1 MAQQVAHTQPH
12 HIRKSKSDRAF
23 YITIN
28 VILAVLSLIIFYP
41 LLYIVSS
48 SFSSGAAITAGK
60 VILWPVDLSLEG
72 YKAVFSNKNIG
83 IGYRNTLFYTVV
95 GTTVN
100 VIMTMVCAY
109 PLSRKDMPYR
119 GFFMFLFTFTMFFG
133 GGIVPTYLIY
143 KAFGMLDTIWVMT
156 LPGCVSVY
164 NLIIAR
170 TFFQSNIPGELLD
183 AARIDGCDDFRFFA
197 QIVVPLSSA
206 IIAVVMLY
214 QVVGI
219 WNSYMDG
226 LLYLSSDSKIP
237 LQLVLREI
245 LVKNSVDGGQMGM
258 GDDELENLKE
268 QMKYCVIVVSTL
280 PMMVLY
286 PFVQKFF
293 TKGVMI
299 GSIKG

>member
-1 MAQQVAHTQPH
+1 
-12 HIRKSKSDRAF
+12 
-23 YITIN
+23 
-28 VILAVLSLIIFYP
+28 
-41 LLYIVSS
+41 
-48 SFSSGAAITAGK
+48 
-60 VILWPVDLSLEG
+60 
-72 YKAVFSNKNIG
+72 
-83 IGYRNTLFYTVV
+83 
-95 GTTVN
+95 
-100 VIMTMVCAY
+100 
-109 PLSRKDMPYR
+109 
-119 GFFMFLFTFTMFFG
+119 
-133 GGIVPTYLIY
+133 
-143 KAFGMLDTIWVMT
+143 
-156 LPGCVSVY
+156 
-164 NLIIAR
+164 
-170 TFFQSNIPGELLD
+170 
-183 AARIDGCDDFRFFA
+183 
-197 QIVVPLSSA
+197 
-206 IIAVVMLY
+206 MLY

-280 PMMVLY
+280 PMMILY

>member
-1 MAQQVAHTQPH
+1 MQENQKQV
-12 HIRKSKSDRAF
+12 ILRSGSDRAF
-23 YITIN
+23 DIA
-28 VILAVLSLIIFYP
+28 LAVICGLIFISVLYP
-41 LLYIVSS
+41 LYFVVLA
-48 SFSSGAAITAGK
+48 SFSDPIQVAGGK
-60 VILWPVDLSLEG
+60 VWLWTNKPTLEG
-72 YKAVFSNKNIG
+72 YKKVFEYEKLWV
-83 IGYRNTLFYTVV
+83 GYRNTIVYALV
-95 GTTVN
+95 GVAAHLLVT
-100 VIMTMVCAY
+100 IPAAY
-109 PLSRKDMPYR
+109 ALSRKDAMLR
-119 GFFMFLFTFTMFFG
+119 GPIMMLFTITMFFG

-143 KAFGMLDTIWVMT
+143 KSFGMLDTIWVMT

-226 LLYLSSDSKIP
+226 LLYLNSDSKIP

-280 PMMVLY
+280 PMMILY

>member
-1 MAQQVAHTQPH
+1 MQENQKQV
-12 HIRKSKSDRAF
+12 ILRSGSDRAF
-23 YITIN
+23 DIA
-28 VILAVLSLIIFYP
+28 LAVICGLIFISVLYP
-41 LLYIVSS
+41 LYFVLLA
-48 SFSSGAAITAGK
+48 SFSDPIQVAGGK
-60 VILWPVDLSLEG
+60 VWLWTNKPTLEG
-72 YKAVFSNKNIG
+72 YKKVFEYEKLWV
-83 IGYRNTLFYTVV
+83 GYRNTIVYALV
-95 GTTVN
+95 GVAAHLLVT
-100 VIMTMVCAY
+100 IPAAY
-109 PLSRKDMPYR
+109 ALSRKDAMLR
-119 GFFMFLFTFTMFFG
+119 GPIMMLFTITMFFG

>member
-1 MAQQVAHTQPH
+1 MQENQKQV
-12 HIRKSKSDRAF
+12 ILRSGSDRAF
-23 YITIN
+23 DIA
-28 VILAVLSLIIFYP
+28 LAVICGLIFISVLYP
-41 LLYIVSS
+41 LYFVVLA
-48 SFSSGAAITAGK
+48 SFSDPIQVAGGK
-60 VILWPVDLSLEG
+60 VWLWTNKPTLDG
-72 YKAVFSNKNIG
+72 YKKVFEYEKLWV
-83 IGYRNTLFYTVV
+83 GYRNTIVYALV
-95 GTTVN
+95 GVAAHLLVT
-100 VIMTMVCAY
+100 IPAAY
-109 PLSRKDMPYR
+109 ALSRKDTMLR
-119 GFFMFLFTFTMFFG
+119 GPIMMLFTITMFFG

-280 PMMVLY
+280 PMMILY

>member
-1 MAQQVAHTQPH
+1 MQENQKQV
-12 HIRKSKSDRAF
+12 ILRSGSDRAF
-23 YITIN
+23 DIA
-28 VILAVLSLIIFYP
+28 LAVICGLIFISVLYP
-41 LLYIVSS
+41 LYFVVLA
-48 SFSSGAAITAGK
+48 SFSDPIQVAGGK
-60 VILWPVDLSLEG
+60 IWLWTNKPTLEG
-72 YKAVFSNKNIG
+72 YRKVFEYEKLWV
-83 IGYRNTLFYTVV
+83 GYRNTIVYALV
-95 GTTVN
+95 GVAAHLLVT
-100 VIMTMVCAY
+100 IPAAY
-109 PLSRKDMPYR
+109 ALSRKDAMLR
-119 GFFMFLFTFTMFFG
+119 GPIMMLFTITMFFG

-143 KAFGMLDTIWVMT
+143 KSFGMLDTIWVMT

-280 PMMVLY
+280 PMMILY

>member
-1 MAQQVAHTQPH
+1 MQENQKQV
-12 HIRKSKSDRAF
+12 ILRSGSDRAF
-23 YITIN
+23 DIA
-28 VILAVLSLIIFYP
+28 LAVICGLIFISVLYP
-41 LLYIVSS
+41 LYFVVLA
-48 SFSSGAAITAGK
+48 SFSDPIQVAGGK
-60 VILWPVDLSLEG
+60 VWLWTNKPTLEG
-72 YKAVFSNKNIG
+72 YKKVFEYEKLWV
-83 IGYRNTLFYTVV
+83 GYRNTIVYALV
-95 GTTVN
+95 GVAAHLLVT
-100 VIMTMVCAY
+100 IPAAY
-109 PLSRKDMPYR
+109 ALSRKDTMLRRPI
-119 GFFMFLFTFTMFFG
+119 MMLFTITMFFG

-280 PMMVLY
+280 PMMILY

>member
-1 MAQQVAHTQPH
+1 MDKKQNQV
-12 HIRKSKSDRAF
+12 ILRSNSDRAF
-23 YITIN
+23 DIAMV
-28 VILAVLSLIIFYP
+28 VICGLIFISVLYP
-41 LLYIVSS
+41 LYFVVLA
-48 SFSSGAAITAGK
+48 SFSDPLQVAGGK
-60 VILWPVDLSLEG
+60 IWLWTTEPTLEG
-72 YKAVFSNKNIG
+72 YKKVFDYSKLWVGYKNTIIYAVIG
-83 IGYRNTLFYTVV
+83 VIAHLLVTIPAAYT
-95 GTTVN
+95 
-100 VIMTMVCAY
+100 
-109 PLSRKDMPYR
+109 LSRRDAMLR
-119 GFFMFLFTFTMFFG
+119 GPIMMLFTITMFFS
-133 GGIVPTYLIY
+133 GGIVPTYLVY
-143 KAFGMLDTIWVMT
+143 KSFNLLDTIWVMT
-156 LPGCVSVY
+156 LPGCIGVY

-170 TFFQSNIPGELLD
+170 TFFQNNIPGELLD
-183 AARIDGCDDFRFFA
+183 AARIDGCDDFRFFV

-226 LLYLSSDSKIP
+226 LLYLNSESRVP

-258 GDDELENLKE
+258 GEDELENLKE
-268 QMKYCVIVVSTL
+268 QMKYCVIVVSTM
-280 PMMVLY
+280 PMMILY

>member
-1 MAQQVAHTQPH
+1 MQENQKQV
-12 HIRKSKSDRAF
+12 ILRSGSDRAF
-23 YITIN
+23 DIA
-28 VILAVLSLIIFYP
+28 LAVICGLIFISVLYP
-41 LLYIVSS
+41 LYFVVLA
-48 SFSSGAAITAGK
+48 SFSDPIQVAGGK
-60 VILWPVDLSLEG
+60 VWLWTNKPTLDG
-72 YKAVFSNKNIG
+72 YKKVFEYEKLW
-83 IGYRNTLFYTVV
+83 IGYRNTIVYAVV
-95 GTTVN
+95 GVAAHLLVT
-100 VIMTMVCAY
+100 IPAAY
-109 PLSRKDMPYR
+109 ALSRKGAMLR
-119 GFFMFLFTFTMFFG
+119 GPIMMLFTITMFFG

-143 KAFGMLDTIWVMT
+143 KSFGMLDTIWVMT

-280 PMMVLY
+280 PMMILY

>member
-1 MAQQVAHTQPH
+1 MDKKQNQV
-12 HIRKSKSDRAF
+12 ILRSNSDRAF
-23 YITIN
+23 DIAMV
-28 VILAVLSLIIFYP
+28 VICGLIFISVLYP
-41 LLYIVSS
+41 LYFVVLA
-48 SFSSGAAITAGK
+48 SFSDPLQVAGGK
-60 VILWPVDLSLEG
+60 IWLWTTEPTLEG
-72 YKAVFSNKNIG
+72 YKKVFDYSKLWVGYKNTIIYAVIG
-83 IGYRNTLFYTVV
+83 VIAHLLVTIPAAYT
-95 GTTVN
+95 
-100 VIMTMVCAY
+100 
-109 PLSRKDMPYR
+109 LSRRDAMLR
-119 GFFMFLFTFTMFFG
+119 GPIMMLFTITMFFS
-133 GGIVPTYLIY
+133 GGIVPTYLVY
-143 KAFGMLDTIWVMT
+143 KSFNLLDTIWVMT
-156 LPGCVSVY
+156 LPGCIGVY

-170 TFFQSNIPGELLD
+170 TFFQNNIPGELLD
-183 AARIDGCDDFRFFA
+183 AARIDGCDDFRFFV

-226 LLYLSSDSKIP
+226 LLYLNSESRVP

-258 GDDELENLKE
+258 GEDELENLKE

-280 PMMVLY
+280 PMMILY

>member
-1 MAQQVAHTQPH
+1 MQENQKQV
-12 HIRKSKSDRAF
+12 ILRSGSDRAF
-23 YITIN
+23 DIA
-28 VILAVLSLIIFYP
+28 LAVICGLIFISVLYP
-41 LLYIVSS
+41 LYFVVLA
-48 SFSSGAAITAGK
+48 SFSDPIQVAGGK
-60 VILWPVDLSLEG
+60 VWLWTNKPTLEG
-72 YKAVFSNKNIG
+72 YKKVFEYEKLWV
-83 IGYRNTLFYTVV
+83 GYRNTIVYAVV
-95 GTTVN
+95 GVAAHLFVT
-100 VIMTMVCAY
+100 IPAAY
-109 PLSRKDMPYR
+109 ALSRKDAMLR
-119 GFFMFLFTFTMFFG
+119 GPIMMLFTITMFFG

-143 KAFGMLDTIWVMT
+143 KSFGMLDTIWVMT

-280 PMMVLY
+280 PMMILY

>member
-1 MAQQVAHTQPH
+1 MYPLYFVVLASFSDPLQVA
-12 HIRKSKSDRAF
+12 
-23 YITIN
+23 
-28 VILAVLSLIIFYP
+28 
-41 LLYIVSS
+41 
-48 SFSSGAAITAGK
+48 GGK
-60 VILWPVDLSLEG
+60 IWLWTTEPTLEG
-72 YKAVFSNKNIG
+72 YKKVFDYSKLWVGYKNTIIYAVIG
-83 IGYRNTLFYTVV
+83 VIAHLLVTIPAAYT
-95 GTTVN
+95 
-100 VIMTMVCAY
+100 
-109 PLSRKDMPYR
+109 LSRRDAMLR
-119 GFFMFLFTFTMFFG
+119 GPIMMLFTITMFFS
-133 GGIVPTYLIY
+133 GGIVPTYLVY
-143 KAFGMLDTIWVMT
+143 KSFNLLDTIWVMT
-156 LPGCVSVY
+156 LPGCIGVY

-170 TFFQSNIPGELLD
+170 TFFQNNIPGELLD
-183 AARIDGCDDFRFFA
+183 AARIDGCDDFRFFV

-226 LLYLSSDSKIP
+226 LLYLSSESRVP

-258 GDDELENLKE
+258 GEDELENLKE

-280 PMMVLY
+280 PMMILY

>member
-1 MAQQVAHTQPH
+1 MQENQKQV
-12 HIRKSKSDRAF
+12 ILRSGSDRAF
-23 YITIN
+23 DIA
-28 VILAVLSLIIFYP
+28 LAVICGLIFISVLYP
-41 LLYIVSS
+41 LYFVVLA
-48 SFSSGAAITAGK
+48 SFSDPIQVAGGK
-60 VILWPVDLSLEG
+60 VWLWTTQPTLDG
-72 YKAVFSNKNIG
+72 YKKVFEYEKLW
-83 IGYRNTLFYTVV
+83 IGYRNTIVYAVV
-95 GTTVN
+95 GVAAHLLVT
-100 VIMTMVCAY
+100 IPAAY
-109 PLSRKDMPYR
+109 ALSRKDAMLR
-119 GFFMFLFTFTMFFG
+119 GPIMMLFTITMFFG

-143 KAFGMLDTIWVMT
+143 KSFGMLDTIWVMT

-280 PMMVLY
+280 PMMILY

>member
-1 MAQQVAHTQPH
+1 MQENQKQV
-12 HIRKSKSDRAF
+12 ILRSGSDRAF
-23 YITIN
+23 DIA
-28 VILAVLSLIIFYP
+28 LAVICGLIFISVLYP
-41 LLYIVSS
+41 LYFVVLA
-48 SFSSGAAITAGK
+48 SFSDPIQVAGGK
-60 VILWPVDLSLEG
+60 VWLWTNKPTLEG
-72 YKAVFSNKNIG
+72 YKKVFEYEKLWV
-83 IGYRNTLFYTVV
+83 GYRNTIVYALV
-95 GTTVN
+95 GVAAHLLVT
-100 VIMTMVCAY
+100 IPAAY
-109 PLSRKDMPYR
+109 ALSRKDAMLR
-119 GFFMFLFTFTMFFG
+119 GPIMMLFTITMFFG

-280 PMMVLY
+280 PMMILY

>member
-1 MAQQVAHTQPH
+1 MQENQKQV
-12 HIRKSKSDRAF
+12 ILRSGSDRAF
-23 YITIN
+23 DIA
-28 VILAVLSLIIFYP
+28 LAVICGLIFISVLYP
-41 LLYIVSS
+41 LYFVVLA
-48 SFSSGAAITAGK
+48 SFSDPIQVAGGK
-60 VILWPVDLSLEG
+60 VWLWTNKPTLEG
-72 YKAVFSNKNIG
+72 YKKVFEYEKLWV
-83 IGYRNTLFYTVV
+83 GYRNTIVYAVV
-95 GTTVN
+95 GVAAHLLVT
-100 VIMTMVCAY
+100 IPAAY
-109 PLSRKDMPYR
+109 ALSRKDAMLR
-119 GFFMFLFTFTMFFG
+119 GPIMMLFTITMFFG

-280 PMMVLY
+280 PMMILY

>member
-1 MAQQVAHTQPH
+1 MQENQKQV
-12 HIRKSKSDRAF
+12 ILRSGSDRAF
-23 YITIN
+23 DIA
-28 VILAVLSLIIFYP
+28 LAVICGLIFISVLYP
-41 LLYIVSS
+41 LYFVVLA
-48 SFSSGAAITAGK
+48 SFSDPIQVAGGK
-60 VILWPVDLSLEG
+60 VWLWTNKPTLEG
-72 YKAVFSNKNIG
+72 YKKVFEYEKLWV
-83 IGYRNTLFYTVV
+83 GYRNTIVYALV
-95 GTTVN
+95 GVAAHLLVT
-100 VIMTMVCAY
+100 IPAAY
-109 PLSRKDMPYR
+109 ALSRKDAMLR
-119 GFFMFLFTFTMFFG
+119 GPIMMLFTITMFFG

-280 PMMVLY
+280 PMMILY
-286 PFVQKFF
+286 PFIQKFF

>member
-1 MAQQVAHTQPH
+1 MQENQKQV
-12 HIRKSKSDRAF
+12 ILRSGSDRAF
-23 YITIN
+23 DIA
-28 VILAVLSLIIFYP
+28 LAVICGLIFISVLYP
-41 LLYIVSS
+41 LYFVVLA
-48 SFSSGAAITAGK
+48 SFSDPIQVAGGK
-60 VILWPVDLSLEG
+60 VWLWTNKPTLEG
-72 YKAVFSNKNIG
+72 YKKVFEYEKLWV
-83 IGYRNTLFYTVV
+83 GYRNTIVYALV
-95 GTTVN
+95 GVAAHLLVT
-100 VIMTMVCAY
+100 IPAAY
-109 PLSRKDMPYR
+109 ALSRKDAMLR
-119 GFFMFLFTFTMFFG
+119 GPIMMLFTITMFFG

-143 KAFGMLDTIWVMT
+143 KSFGMLDTIWVMT

-237 LQLVLREI
+237 LQMVLREI

>member
-1 MAQQVAHTQPH
+1 MQENQKQV
-12 HIRKSKSDRAF
+12 ILRSGSDRAF
-23 YITIN
+23 DIA
-28 VILAVLSLIIFYP
+28 LAVICGLIFISVLYP
-41 LLYIVSS
+41 LYFVVLA
-48 SFSSGAAITAGK
+48 SFSDPIQVAGGK
-60 VILWPVDLSLEG
+60 VWLWTNKPTLEG
-72 YKAVFSNKNIG
+72 YKKVFEYEKLWV
-83 IGYRNTLFYTVV
+83 GYRNTIIYALVGVAAHLFVT
-95 GTTVN
+95 
-100 VIMTMVCAY
+100 IPAAY
-109 PLSRKDMPYR
+109 ALSRKDAMLR
-119 GFFMFLFTFTMFFG
+119 GPIMMLFTITMFFG

-280 PMMVLY
+280 PMMILY

>member
-1 MAQQVAHTQPH
+1 MQENQKQVILRSGSDHAFDIALAVICGLIFISVLYPLYFVVLASFSDPIQVA
-12 HIRKSKSDRAF
+12 
-23 YITIN
+23 
-28 VILAVLSLIIFYP
+28 
-41 LLYIVSS
+41 
-48 SFSSGAAITAGK
+48 GGK
-60 VILWPVDLSLEG
+60 VWLWTNKPTLEG
-72 YKAVFSNKNIG
+72 YKKVFEYEKLWV
-83 IGYRNTLFYTVV
+83 GYRNTIVYALMGVAAHLFVT
-95 GTTVN
+95 
-100 VIMTMVCAY
+100 IPAAY
-109 PLSRKDMPYR
+109 ALSRKDAMLR
-119 GFFMFLFTFTMFFG
+119 GPIMMLFTITMFFG

-280 PMMVLY
+280 PMMILY

>member
-1 MAQQVAHTQPH
+1 MQENQKQV
-12 HIRKSKSDRAF
+12 ILRSGSDRAF
-23 YITIN
+23 DIA
-28 VILAVLSLIIFYP
+28 LAVICGLIFISVLYP
-41 LLYIVSS
+41 LYFVVLA
-48 SFSSGAAITAGK
+48 SFSDPIQVAGGK
-60 VILWPVDLSLEG
+60 VWLWTNKPTLEG
-72 YKAVFSNKNIG
+72 YKKVFEYEKLWV
-83 IGYRNTLFYTVV
+83 GYRNTIVYALVGVAAHLFVT
-95 GTTVN
+95 
-100 VIMTMVCAY
+100 IPAAY
-109 PLSRKDMPYR
+109 ALSRKDAMLR
-119 GFFMFLFTFTMFFG
+119 GPIMMLFTITMFFG

-143 KAFGMLDTIWVMT
+143 KSFGMLDTIWVMT

-280 PMMVLY
+280 PMMILY

>member
-1 MAQQVAHTQPH
+1 MQENQKQV
-12 HIRKSKSDRAF
+12 ILRSGSDRAF
-23 YITIN
+23 DIA
-28 VILAVLSLIIFYP
+28 LAVICGLIFISVLYP
-41 LLYIVSS
+41 LYFVVLA
-48 SFSSGAAITAGK
+48 SFSDPIQVAGGK
-60 VILWPVDLSLEG
+60 VWLWTNKPTLEG
-72 YKAVFSNKNIG
+72 YKKVFEYEKLW
-83 IGYRNTLFYTVV
+83 IGYRNTIVYALV
-95 GTTVN
+95 GVAAHLLVT
-100 VIMTMVCAY
+100 IPAAY
-109 PLSRKDMPYR
+109 ALSRKDTMLRRPI
-119 GFFMFLFTFTMFFG
+119 MMLFTITMFFG

>member
-1 MAQQVAHTQPH
+1 MDKKQNQV
-12 HIRKSKSDRAF
+12 ILRSNSDRAF
-23 YITIN
+23 DIAMV
-28 VILAVLSLIIFYP
+28 VICGLIFISVLYP
-41 LLYIVSS
+41 LYFVVLA
-48 SFSSGAAITAGK
+48 SFSDPLQVAGGK
-60 VILWPVDLSLEG
+60 IWLWTTEPTLEG
-72 YKAVFSNKNIG
+72 YKKVFDYSKLWVGYKNTIIYAVIG
-83 IGYRNTLFYTVV
+83 VIAHLLVTIPAAYT
-95 GTTVN
+95 
-100 VIMTMVCAY
+100 
-109 PLSRKDMPYR
+109 LSRRDAMLR
-119 GFFMFLFTFTMFFG
+119 GPIMMLFTITMFFS
-133 GGIVPTYLIY
+133 GGIVPTYLVY
-143 KAFGMLDTIWVMT
+143 KSFNLLDTIWVMT
-156 LPGCVSVY
+156 LPGCIGVY

-170 TFFQSNIPGELLD
+170 TFFQNNIPGELLD
-183 AARIDGCDDFRFFA
+183 AARIDGCDDFRFFV

-226 LLYLSSDSKIP
+226 LLYLSSESRVP

-258 GDDELENLKE
+258 GEDELENLKE

-280 PMMVLY
+280 PMMILY

>member
-1 MAQQVAHTQPH
+1 MQENQKQV
-12 HIRKSKSDRAF
+12 ILRSGSDRAF
-23 YITIN
+23 DIA
-28 VILAVLSLIIFYP
+28 LAVICGLIFISVLYP
-41 LLYIVSS
+41 LYFVVLA
-48 SFSSGAAITAGK
+48 SFSDPIQVAGGK
-60 VILWPVDLSLEG
+60 VWLWTNKPTLEG
-72 YKAVFSNKNIG
+72 YKKVFEYEKLW
-83 IGYRNTLFYTVV
+83 IGYRNTIVYAVV
-95 GTTVN
+95 GVAAHLLVT
-100 VIMTMVCAY
+100 IPAAY
-109 PLSRKDMPYR
+109 ALSRKDAMLR
-119 GFFMFLFTFTMFFG
+119 GPIMMLFTITMFFG

-197 QIVVPLSSA
+197 KIVVPLSSA

-280 PMMVLY
+280 PMMILY

>member
-1 MAQQVAHTQPH
+1 MQENQKQV
-12 HIRKSKSDRAF
+12 ILRSGSDRAF
-23 YITIN
+23 DIA
-28 VILAVLSLIIFYP
+28 LAVICGLIFISVLYP
-41 LLYIVSS
+41 LYFVVLA
-48 SFSSGAAITAGK
+48 SFSDPIQVAGGK
-60 VILWPVDLSLEG
+60 VWLWTNKPTLEG
-72 YKAVFSNKNIG
+72 YKKVFEYEKLWV
-83 IGYRNTLFYTVV
+83 GYRNTIVYAVV
-95 GTTVN
+95 GVAAHLLVT
-100 VIMTMVCAY
+100 IPAAY
-109 PLSRKDMPYR
+109 ALSRKDAMLR
-119 GFFMFLFTFTMFFG
+119 GPIMMLFTITMFFG

-143 KAFGMLDTIWVMT
+143 KSFGMLDTIWVMT

-280 PMMVLY
+280 PMMILY

>member
-1 MAQQVAHTQPH
+1 MQENQKQV
-12 HIRKSKSDRAF
+12 ILRSGSDRAF
-23 YITIN
+23 DIA
-28 VILAVLSLIIFYP
+28 LAVICGLIFISVLYP
-41 LLYIVSS
+41 LYFVVLA
-48 SFSSGAAITAGK
+48 SFSDPIQVAGGK
-60 VILWPVDLSLEG
+60 VWLWTNKPTLEG
-72 YKAVFSNKNIG
+72 YKKVFEYEKLWV
-83 IGYRNTLFYTVV
+83 GYRNTIVYALV
-95 GTTVN
+95 GVAAHLLVT
-100 VIMTMVCAY
+100 IPAAY
-109 PLSRKDMPYR
+109 ALSRKDAMLR
-119 GFFMFLFTFTMFFG
+119 GPIMMLFTTTMFFG

-143 KAFGMLDTIWVMT
+143 KSFGMLDTIWVMT

-280 PMMVLY
+280 PMMILY

>member
-1 MAQQVAHTQPH
+1 MEKKQNQV
-12 HIRKSKSDRAF
+12 ILRSNSDRAF
-23 YITIN
+23 DIAMV
-28 VILAVLSLIIFYP
+28 VICGLIFVSVLYP
-41 LLYIVSS
+41 LYFVVLA
-48 SFSSGAAITAGK
+48 SFSDPLQVAGGK
-60 VILWPVDLSLEG
+60 VWLWTTEPTLEG
-72 YKAVFSNKNIG
+72 YKKVFDYSKLWV
-83 IGYRNTLFYTVV
+83 GYRNTIIYAVIGVVAHLLVTIPAAYT
-95 GTTVN
+95 
-100 VIMTMVCAY
+100 
-109 PLSRKDMPYR
+109 LSRRDAMLR
-119 GFFMFLFTFTMFFG
+119 GPIMMLFTITMFFS
-133 GGIVPTYLIY
+133 GGIVPTYLVY
-143 KAFGMLDTIWVMT
+143 KSFNLLDTVWVMT
-156 LPGCVSVY
+156 LPGCIGVY

-170 TFFQSNIPGELLD
+170 TFFQNNIPGELLD

-226 LLYLSSDSKIP
+226 LLYLSSESRVP

-258 GDDELENLKE
+258 GEDELENLKE

>member
-1 MAQQVAHTQPH
+1 MQENQKQV
-12 HIRKSKSDRAF
+12 ILRSSSDRAF
-23 YITIN
+23 DIT
-28 VILAVLSLIIFYP
+28 LAVICGLIFISVLYP
-41 LLYIVSS
+41 LYFVVLA
-48 SFSSGAAITAGK
+48 SFSDPIQVAGGK
-60 VILWPVDLSLEG
+60 VWLWTNKPTLEG
-72 YKAVFSNKNIG
+72 YKKVFEYEKLW
-83 IGYRNTLFYTVV
+83 IGYRNTIVYAVV
-95 GTTVN
+95 GVAAHLLVT
-100 VIMTMVCAY
+100 IPAAY
-109 PLSRKDMPYR
+109 ALSRKDAMLR
-119 GFFMFLFTFTMFFG
+119 GPIMMLFTITMFFG

>member
-1 MAQQVAHTQPH
+1 MQENQKQV
-12 HIRKSKSDRAF
+12 ILRSGSDRAF
-23 YITIN
+23 DIA
-28 VILAVLSLIIFYP
+28 LAVICGLIFISVLYP
-41 LLYIVSS
+41 LYFVVLA
-48 SFSSGAAITAGK
+48 SFSDPIQVAGGK
-60 VILWPVDLSLEG
+60 VWLWTNKPTLEG
-72 YKAVFSNKNIG
+72 YKKVFEYEKLWV
-83 IGYRNTLFYTVV
+83 GYRNTIVYALV
-95 GTTVN
+95 GVAAHLLVT
-100 VIMTMVCAY
+100 IPAAY
-109 PLSRKDMPYR
+109 ALSRKDTMLRRPI
-119 GFFMFLFTFTMFFG
+119 MMLFTITMFFG

>member
-1 MAQQVAHTQPH
+1 MQENQKQV
-12 HIRKSKSDRAF
+12 ILRSSSDRAF
-23 YITIN
+23 DIT
-28 VILAVLSLIIFYP
+28 LAVICGLIFISVLYP
-41 LLYIVSS
+41 LYFVVLA
-48 SFSSGAAITAGK
+48 SFSDPIQVAGGK
-60 VILWPVDLSLEG
+60 VWLWTNKPTLEG
-72 YKAVFSNKNIG
+72 YKKVFEYEKLWV
-83 IGYRNTLFYTVV
+83 GYRNTIVYALV
-95 GTTVN
+95 GVAAHLLVT
-100 VIMTMVCAY
+100 IPAAY
-109 PLSRKDMPYR
+109 ALSRKDAMLR
-119 GFFMFLFTFTMFFG
+119 GPIMMLFTITMFFG

-143 KAFGMLDTIWVMT
+143 KSFGMLDTIWVMT

>member
-1 MAQQVAHTQPH
+1 MQENQKQV
-12 HIRKSKSDRAF
+12 ILRSGSDRAF
-23 YITIN
+23 DIA
-28 VILAVLSLIIFYP
+28 LAVICGLIFISVLYP
-41 LLYIVSS
+41 LYFVVLA
-48 SFSSGAAITAGK
+48 SFSDPIQVAGGK
-60 VILWPVDLSLEG
+60 VWLWTNKPTLEG
-72 YKAVFSNKNIG
+72 YKKVFEYEKLW
-83 IGYRNTLFYTVV
+83 IGYRNTIVYALV
-95 GTTVN
+95 GVAAHLLVT
-100 VIMTMVCAY
+100 IPAAY
-109 PLSRKDMPYR
+109 ALSRKDAMLR
-119 GFFMFLFTFTMFFG
+119 GPIMMLFTITMFFG

-280 PMMVLY
+280 PMMILY

>member
-1 MAQQVAHTQPH
+1 MQENQKQV
-12 HIRKSKSDRAF
+12 ILRSGSDRAF
-23 YITIN
+23 DIA
-28 VILAVLSLIIFYP
+28 LAVICGLIFISVLYP
-41 LLYIVSS
+41 LYFVVLA
-48 SFSSGAAITAGK
+48 SFSDPIQVAGGK
-60 VILWPVDLSLEG
+60 VWLWTNKPTLEG
-72 YKAVFSNKNIG
+72 YKKVFEYEKLWV
-83 IGYRNTLFYTVV
+83 GYRNTIVYALVGVAAHLFVT
-95 GTTVN
+95 
-100 VIMTMVCAY
+100 IPAAY
-109 PLSRKDMPYR
+109 ALSRKDAMLR
-119 GFFMFLFTFTMFFG
+119 GPIMMLFTITMFFG

-143 KAFGMLDTIWVMT
+143 KSFGMLDTIWVMT

>member
-1 MAQQVAHTQPH
+1 MQENQKQV
-12 HIRKSKSDRAF
+12 ILRSGSDRAF
-23 YITIN
+23 DIA
-28 VILAVLSLIIFYP
+28 LAVICGLIFISVLYP
-41 LLYIVSS
+41 LYFVVLA
-48 SFSSGAAITAGK
+48 SFSDPIQVAGGK
-60 VILWPVDLSLEG
+60 VWLWTTQPTLDG
-72 YKAVFSNKNIG
+72 YKKVFEYEKLW
-83 IGYRNTLFYTVV
+83 IGYRNTIVYAVV
-95 GTTVN
+95 GVAAHLFVT
-100 VIMTMVCAY
+100 IPAAY
-109 PLSRKDMPYR
+109 ALSRKDAMLR
-119 GFFMFLFTFTMFFG
+119 GPIMMLFTITMFFG

-143 KAFGMLDTIWVMT
+143 KSFGMLDTIWVMT

-280 PMMVLY
+280 PMMILY

>member
-1 MAQQVAHTQPH
+1 MQENQKQV
-12 HIRKSKSDRAF
+12 ILRSGSDRAF
-23 YITIN
+23 EIA
-28 VILAVLSLIIFYP
+28 LAVICGLIFISVLYP
-41 LLYIVSS
+41 LYFVVLA
-48 SFSSGAAITAGK
+48 SFSDPIQVAGGK
-60 VILWPVDLSLEG
+60 VWLWTNKPTLEG
-72 YKAVFSNKNIG
+72 YKKVFEYEKLWV
-83 IGYRNTLFYTVV
+83 GYRNTIVYALV
-95 GTTVN
+95 GVAAHLLVT
-100 VIMTMVCAY
+100 IPAAY
-109 PLSRKDMPYR
+109 ALSRKDAMLR
-119 GFFMFLFTFTMFFG
+119 GPIMMLFTITMFFG

-280 PMMVLY
+280 PMMILY

>member
-1 MAQQVAHTQPH
+1 MQENQKQV
-12 HIRKSKSDRAF
+12 ILRSGSDRAF
-23 YITIN
+23 DIA
-28 VILAVLSLIIFYP
+28 LAVICGLIFISVLYP
-41 LLYIVSS
+41 LYFVVLA
-48 SFSSGAAITAGK
+48 SFSDPIQVAGGK
-60 VILWPVDLSLEG
+60 VWLWTNQPTLDG
-72 YKAVFSNKNIG
+72 YKKVFEYEKLW
-83 IGYRNTLFYTVV
+83 IGYRNTIVYAVV
-95 GTTVN
+95 GVAAHLLVT
-100 VIMTMVCAY
+100 IPAAY
-109 PLSRKDMPYR
+109 ALSRKDAMLR
-119 GFFMFLFTFTMFFG
+119 GPIMMLFTITMFFG

-143 KAFGMLDTIWVMT
+143 KSFGMLDTIWVMT

-280 PMMVLY
+280 PMMILY

>member
-1 MAQQVAHTQPH
+1 MQENQKQV
-12 HIRKSKSDRAF
+12 ILRSGSDRAF
-23 YITIN
+23 DIA
-28 VILAVLSLIIFYP
+28 LAVICGLIFISV
-41 LLYIVSS
+41 LYALYFVVLA
-48 SFSSGAAITAGK
+48 SFSDPIQVAGGK
-60 VILWPVDLSLEG
+60 VWLWTTQPTLDG
-72 YKAVFSNKNIG
+72 YKKVFEYEKLW
-83 IGYRNTLFYTVV
+83 IGYRNTIVYAVV
-95 GTTVN
+95 GVAAHLLVT
-100 VIMTMVCAY
+100 IPAAY
-109 PLSRKDMPYR
+109 ALSRKDAMLR
-119 GFFMFLFTFTMFFG
+119 GPIMMLFTITMFFG
-133 GGIVPTYLIY
+133 GGMVPTYLIY
-143 KAFGMLDTIWVMT
+143 KSFGMLDTIWVMT

-280 PMMVLY
+280 PMMILY

>member
-1 MAQQVAHTQPH
+1 MQENQKQV
-12 HIRKSKSDRAF
+12 ILRSGSDRAF
-23 YITIN
+23 DIA
-28 VILAVLSLIIFYP
+28 LAVICGLIFISVLYP
-41 LLYIVSS
+41 LYFVVLA
-48 SFSSGAAITAGK
+48 SFSDPIQVAGGK
-60 VILWPVDLSLEG
+60 VWLWTNKPTLEG
-72 YKAVFSNKNIG
+72 YKKVFEYEKLWV
-83 IGYRNTLFYTVV
+83 GYRNTIVYALV
-95 GTTVN
+95 GVAAHLLVT
-100 VIMTMVCAY
+100 IPAAY
-109 PLSRKDMPYR
+109 ALSRKDAMLR
-119 GFFMFLFTFTMFFG
+119 GPIMMLFTITMFFG

-143 KAFGMLDTIWVMT
+143 KSFGMLDTIWVMT

>member
-1 MAQQVAHTQPH
+1 MQENQKQV
-12 HIRKSKSDRAF
+12 ILRSGSDRAF
-23 YITIN
+23 DIA
-28 VILAVLSLIIFYP
+28 LAVICGLIFISVLYP
-41 LLYIVSS
+41 LYFVVLA
-48 SFSSGAAITAGK
+48 SFSDPIQVAGGK
-60 VILWPVDLSLEG
+60 VWLWTNKPTLEG
-72 YKAVFSNKNIG
+72 YKKVFEYEKLWV
-83 IGYRNTLFYTVV
+83 GYRNTIVYALV
-95 GTTVN
+95 GVAAHLLVT
-100 VIMTMVCAY
+100 IPAAY
-109 PLSRKDMPYR
+109 ALSRKDAMLR
-119 GFFMFLFTFTMFFG
+119 GPIMMLFTITMFFG